1 MVVSAGHVGYQM
13 QREQDRL
20 FWMSKSIRNI
30 RNYNNTMLC
39 SIIGSILSDILEPF
53 HVNHSFFRIEQKL
66 VLESRD
72 KIQTGNLLKEV

>member
-1 MVVSAGHVGYQM
+1 M

-30 RNYNNTMLC
+30 INYNNTVLC

-53 HVNHSFFRIEQKL
+53 HVNYSFFFRIEQRL
-66 VLESRD
+66 ALESRG